1 MRRVVVNAPTA
12 VALAVV
18 GLLVLAGCSGNTA
31 PGEPSTVPGPSA
43 SGSTP
48 GEATP
53 EPTLEPGPVTPAGDP
68 TVLVTGLTSPWSVV
82 RLESGST
89 LISERDTAHIVEYS
103 TPSSTRIAGTVE
115 GVVHQGEG
123 GLLGLAA
130 LETGDTRYLY
140 AYYTSSSDN
149 RIVRMPLLGAPGAYH
164 LGAQE
169 AILTGIAKSGNHNGG
184 RIAFGPDGKL
194 YATAGDA
201 GQPNRSQDGNSL
213 NGKILRLDP
222 DGSVPPDNPFPGS
235 LVYTLGHRNPQG
247 LAWDASGQLWASEF
261 GQNTWDEFNRI
272 EPGKNYGWPVVEGIG
287 QRNGYVDPVLQWKT
301 SEASPSGLAFTRD
314 TFFMAALR
322 GQRLW
327 AIYPGSPPDAA
338 AWFTGAFGRLRDA
351 VAGPDESLWV
361 LTNNTDGRG
370 GPRSGD
376 DKLLQIRLEPLRE
389 G

>member
-1 MRRVVVNAPTA
+1 MPGAGVRTQWAAATA
-12 VALAVV
+12 VA
-18 GLLVLAGCSGNTA
+18 GLLLLAGCSN
-31 PGEPSTVPGPSA
+31 GEPGVPSA
-43 SGSTP
+43 APLPTTSDSP
-48 GEATP
+48 SGEATP
-53 EPTLEPGPVTPAGDP
+53 EPTLEPGPVSPAGDP
-68 TVLVTGLTSPWSVV
+68 TVLVTGLTSPWSIV
-82 RLESGST
+82 RLESGSA
-89 LISERDTAHIVEYS
+89 LISERDTARIVEYS
-103 TPSSTRIAGTVE
+103 APDSTRIAGVVD

-130 LETGDTRYLY
+130 LENGDTRYLY
-140 AYYTSSSDN
+140 AYYTSASDN
-149 RIVRMPLLGAPGAYH
+149 RIVRMPLLGAPGAYR

-201 GQPNRSQDGNSL
+201 GQPSRSQDLSSL

-222 DGSVPPDNPFPGS
+222 DGSVPADNPFPGS
-235 LVYTLGHRNPQG
+235 PVYTLGHRNPQG

-272 EPGKNYGWPVVEGIG
+272 EAGENYGWPIVEGIG
-287 QRNGYVDPVLQWKT
+287 GRDGFVDPVLQWRT
-301 SEASPSGLAFTRD
+301 SEASPSGLAFTRE
-314 TFFMAALR
+314 TFFLAALR

-327 AIYPGSPPDAA
+327 AIYPGSPPDAVD
-338 AWFTGAFGRLRDA
+338 WFTGEFGRLRDA
-351 VAGPDESLWV
+351 VAGPDGSLWV

-370 GPRSGD
+370 SPKPGD
-376 DKLLQIRLEPLRE
+376 DKLLQVRLEPLRE

>member
-1 MRRVVVNAPTA
+1 MRARARSAAATTL
-12 VALAVV
+12 VA
-18 GLLVLAGCSGNTA
+18 LLVLAGCAGGTA
-31 PGEPSTVPGPSA
+31 PGEPSAAPVPST
-43 SGSTP
+43 SGSP
-48 GEATP
+48 SDGAAP
-53 EPTLEPGPVTPAGDP
+53 EPTLEPGPVSPAGDP
-68 TVLVTGLTSPWSVV
+68 TVLVTGLTSPWSIV
-82 RLESGST
+82 RLSTGSA
-89 LISERDTAHIVEYS
+89 LISERDTARIIEYS
-103 TPSSTRIAGTVE
+103 APGATRIAGTVE

-149 RIVRMPLLGAPGAYH
+149 RIVRMPLLGAPGAYR

-169 AILTGIAKSGNHNGG
+169 PILTGIAKSGNHNGG

-201 GQPNRSQDGNSL
+201 GQPNRAQDGNSL
-213 NGKILRLDP
+213 NGKILRLNP
-222 DGSVPPDNPFPGS
+222 DGSVPSDNPFPGS
-235 LVYTLGHRNPQG
+235 PVYTLGHRNPQG
-247 LAWDASGQLWASEF
+247 LAWDANGQLWASEF
-261 GQNTWDEFNRI
+261 GQNTWDEFNRV
-272 EPGKNYGWPVVEGIG
+272 EAGRNYGWPVVEGVG
-287 QRNGYVDPVLQWKT
+287 HRDGYVDPVLQWKT

-314 TFFMAALR
+314 TFFLAALR

-327 AIYPGSPPDAA
+327 AIYPGSPADAV
-338 AWFTGAFGRLRDA
+338 AWFTNEFGRLRDA
-351 VAGPDESLWV
+351 VPGPDGSLWV

-370 GPRSGD
+370 SPRSGD